1 MENENNANHN
11 LEGKV
16 VYMEKNLKE
25 LQPERFRD
33 LHEKL
38 DNLNGV
44 LKNKDSAIDQLLNE
58 ITLVKNEKDD
68 VQNEVLFKKQRIEN
82 LNIEFNSKELEYQR
96 LWEEE

>member
-44 LKNKDSAIDQLLNE
+44 LKNKDSAID
-58 ITLVKNEKDD
+58 
-68 VQNEVLFKKQRIEN
+68 
-82 LNIEFNSKELEYQR
+82 
-96 LWEEE
+96 